1 MKTNAELQK
10 DVQDAIKWEP
20 LLNSAEIGVTAK
32 DGVVSL
38 TGVVDS
44 YAKKVEAESAAKGI
58 NGVKAIVENIEV
70 IYHNSYT
77 KSDAEVANEILAAF
91 KANYSI
97 PDDKINVMVED
108 GRVTLEGEV
117 QWNYEK
123 EAAENSVHLL
133 PGVKA
138 IINDIAVKSLFHD
151 KIEQKD
157 VEDALERSVINSE
170 DIVVSVSGT
179 IVSLTGTV
187 HSWYAKDEAARIAW
201 KTPGIWEVINQL
213 AVEYETAY

>member
-58 NGVKAIVENIEV
+58 IGVQAIVENIEV

-77 KSDAEVANEILAAF
+77 KSDVEVANEILAAF
-91 KANYSI
+91 QANFSV
-97 PDDKINVMVED
+97 PDNKINVMVEN
-108 GRVTLEGEV
+108 GRVTLEGDV
-117 QWNYEK
+117 HWNYEK

-138 IINDIAVKSLFHD
+138 IINNIAVKSLFHD

-157 VEDALERSVINSE
+157 VEDALKRSVINTESIE
-170 DIVVSVSGT
+170 VSVSGT
-179 IVSLTGTV
+179 VVTLTGTV

-201 KTPGIWEVINQL
+201 KTPGIWEVKNQL
-213 AVEYETAY
+213 AVEYETVY